1 MNELDPTSAPASP
14 VDLSSASFE
23 PEAPE
28 APKPTLRRLFLGDDG
43 LRAGWSVLLFLLLLA
58 GTVVFEN
65 LLVRHFH
72 LMPKPPA
79 KGSAAAAAALA
90 QGQSFRGFFFPEFFI
105 CITVLFVAFVMSL
118 IERRPFARYGL
129 GFKRMP
135 KDFALGLFW
144 GLFAL
149 SLLIGILLLTHTL
162 AFDGV
167 LLHGSAA
174 FVYAI
179 KWLLGFFLVGLFEEF
194 FFRGY
199 LQYTVSRG
207 IAGIAR
213 ALDPHNRHSF
223 QWGFWGAAFLFS
235 GLLFMAAH
243 LGNSGES
250 VSGIISVGLAGAMFA
265 FSLYRTGSLWWA
277 IGFHTTW
284 DWAQSYL
291 YGVHDSGTIVQG
303 HLLASHPLG
312 APMLSG
318 GADGPEGSI
327 FLIPVFLLALLIIH
341 FSLPKRA
348 YPLTPDQS
356 PLPTPKPLTASDS
369 SAWSSPSTA
378 TPI

>member
-1 MNELDPTSAPASP
+1 MNEPQLTSP
-14 VDLSSASFE
+14 VPANTPADPDAT
-23 PEAPE
+23 AR
-28 APKPTLRRLFLGDDG
+28 PTLRRLFFGDDG
-43 LRAGWSVLLFLLLLA
+43 LRAGWSFLLFLIVVGIVTFAVFSSLA
-58 GTVVFEN
+58 
-65 LLVRHFH
+65 HFH
-72 LMPKPPA
+72 LIPKPPA
-79 KGSAAAAAALA
+79 KGSPEAAAQLLN
-90 QGQSFRGFFFPEFFI
+90 GQSFRSMAVPEAGLCFI
-105 CITVLFVAFVMSL
+105 FLLSSLVMSL

-129 GFKRMP
+129 TAKRMP
-135 KDFALGLFW
+135 VDLAAGLFW
-144 GLFAL
+144 GLFSL

-174 FVYAI
+174 ALYAL
-179 KWLLGFFLVGLFEEF
+179 KWFLGFLLVGVFEEF

-207 IAGIAR
+207 IAGIVR
-213 ALDPHNRHSF
+213 ALNPADRNSF

-243 LGNSGES
+243 LNNSGES
-250 VSGIISVGLAGAMFA
+250 IWGIVSVGLAGAIFA

-291 YGVHDSGTIVQG
+291 YGVHDSGTVVQG

-341 FSLPKRA
+341 LTLPKRV
-348 YPLTPDQS
+348 YPLTHDQS
-356 PLPTPKPLTASDS
+356 PQAYPEPTSCPASFTG
-369 SAWSSPSTA
+369 STTHPA
-378 TPI
+378 L